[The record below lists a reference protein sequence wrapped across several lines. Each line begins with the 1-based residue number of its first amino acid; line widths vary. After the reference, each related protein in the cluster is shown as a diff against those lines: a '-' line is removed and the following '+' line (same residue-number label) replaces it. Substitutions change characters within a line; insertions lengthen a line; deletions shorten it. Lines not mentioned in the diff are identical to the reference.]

1 MFNII
6 ENNFAA
12 LGYGIPPRGP
22 ELRGQDAADTG
33 SKFLVGHEF
42 RDRDTNLRK
51 REKKRLCV
59 TIFIGLKN
67 PFMRSS
73 FPYSPISVESR
84 VFLNI
89 SDSFHVC

>member
-1 MFNII
+1 MVF
-6 ENNFAA
+6 
-12 LGYGIPPRGP
+12 LQGP
-22 ELRGQDAADTG
+22 KLRGQDAVDTG
-33 SKFLVGHEF
+33 DTSLVGHEF

-73 FPYSPISVESR
+73 FSYSPMRLVQESRTVFNISERFVTSSISV
-84 VFLNI
+84 V
-89 SDSFHVC
+89 SDSFHVV